1 MLAALVASGLSTE
14 RFTFYGFLARKGR
27 ERAETLDAIA
37 SSPVTAVL
45 YEGPGRVGATLH
57 ELSTRAAGREAVVA
71 RELTK
76 QFEEVRRGTVESLAA
91 YYEET
96 PPRGEVVILVGGAS
110 PAVVDEAALALEAR
124 KLRGAGK
131 SVKDAAALLVQL
143 GASRNVAY
151 WVSMCLA
158 DSSSFLRLIDLTRP
172 RLMRSAMESG

>member
-1 MLAALVASGLSTE
+1 M
-14 RFTFYGFLARKGR
+14 
-27 ERAETLDAIA
+27 
-37 SSPVTAVL
+37 
-45 YEGPGRVGATLH
+45 GATLH

-96 PPRGEVVILVGGAS
+96 PPRGEVVILVAGAS

-131 SVKDAAALLVQL
+131 SVKDATALLVQL

-151 WVSMCLA
+151 RIA
-158 DSSSFLRLIDLTRP
+158 KEAGD
-172 RLMRSAMESG
+172 E